1 MQKRRLRPRTL
12 LLIGLLL
19 PVSLS
24 CCCAWLAGS
33 SIIEGALIHS
43 VLIFGGQATQGSID
57 AILPCQSDTTIASD
71 PAGGF
76 SLGATGT
83 DEYGNKIG
91 EPEKGAATARVRYTD
106 AEGHERV
113 GQTVAC
119 TLLSPDMAI
128 GSHVDIRFR
137 PEAPQDILLEKDLGI
152 YRTIAASAWTVTGI
166 LALCIVPLVASL
178 RRRDMHGEL
187 QALGN

>member
-12 LLIGLLL
+12 LLIDLLL

-76 SLGATGT
+76 SLGTTGT
-83 DEYGNKIG
+83 D
-91 EPEKGAATARVRYTD
+91 
-106 AEGHERV
+106 
-113 GQTVAC
+113 
-119 TLLSPDMAI
+119 
-128 GSHVDIRFR
+128 
-137 PEAPQDILLEKDLGI
+137 
-152 YRTIAASAWTVTGI
+152 
-166 LALCIVPLVASL
+166 
-178 RRRDMHGEL
+178 
-187 QALGN
+187 